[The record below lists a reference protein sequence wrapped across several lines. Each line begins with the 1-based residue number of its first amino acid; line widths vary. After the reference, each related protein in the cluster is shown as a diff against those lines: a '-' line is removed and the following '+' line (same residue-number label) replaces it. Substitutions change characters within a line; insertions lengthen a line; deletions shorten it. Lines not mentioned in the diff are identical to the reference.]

1 MSNHTPETEKI
12 NETLV
17 EEIRENECSC
27 LLTGMFKA
35 TKSALIWRGIIFAV
49 FGVLLLFKPMATF
62 TLIVL
67 ILGIYAI
74 IEGAAITASTIQIPG
89 NARLIVVLNGLALII
104 LGVAAIIFPWL
115 IGEYA
120 IIFLGIWQF
129 ISGIQCMLLIKAS
142 HHRWRTFF
150 TGLASIIAGAFLII
164 APFIG
169 LLALTWLFALLF
181 FATGAMMLYSG
192 SCMIPPCTDK

>member
-1 MSNHTPETEKI
+1 MSTNTTEQDKI

-35 TKSALIWRGIIFAV
+35 TKSALLWRGIIFAV

-74 IEGAAITASTIQIPG
+74 IEGAAITASTLQLPG
-89 NARLIVVLNGLALII
+89 SVRLVVLLNGLALIV
-104 LGVAAIIFPWL
+104 LGIAAIIFPWL

-120 IIFLGIWQF
+120 IIFLGIWQL
-129 ISGIQCMLLIKAS
+129 ISGIQCLLLLKAS

-150 TGLASIIAGAFLII
+150 TGISAIAAGIFLII
-164 APFIG
+164 VPFIG

-192 SCMIPPCTDK
+192 SCMVPRE